1 MQILQNTYVWFLMD
15 VSYSPYMLRYD
26 SSKQTVVVKVAINPW
41 SMLLNLLIH
50 DLFVENSMD
59 SGRHAT

>member
-50 DLFVENSMD
+50 VLFVENSMD
-59 SGRHAT
+59 GGCHAT